1 MVRLL
6 QHEEV
11 EAGSGDDTPV
21 SVVLGHHLILQ
32 LIQIFSIF
40 NKYLVKRVNLNFRLK
55 ILIIEIFPLNASICR
70 GRGRLRRESNS
81 SFSRLTSQYIYNTQ
95 TESNHHFQ
103 LIAQEL
109 LIDLRK

>member
-11 EAGSGDDTPV
+11 EARSGDDTPV

-40 NKYLVKRVNLNFRLK
+40 NKHLVKRLNINFRLK
-55 ILIIEIFPLNASICR
+55 ISIIETFPLNASICR
-70 GRGRLRRESNS
+70 GRGRLQRESNN

-95 TESNHHFQ
+95 TESHQ
-103 LIAQEL
+103 TISS
-109 LIDLRK
+109 